1 MAFTA
6 NGRMALPAAGHSAGT
21 LPVKNQGLVKF
32 CNGELM
38 GKKLYSSKF
47 QQRISN
53 NNVRRSHSCMAV
65 ATSIA
70 GEAKVSSFLGL
81 FFVLVTSVWMFS
93 FMTAFVTFSFYS
105 ISYPFGIGE
114 IL

>member
-21 LPVKNQGLVKF
+21 LQVTNRGLVKF

-38 GKKLYSSKF
+38 GKKLYFSKF

-53 NNVRRSHSCMAV
+53 NDVKRPPVCMAV
-65 ATSIA
+65 ATTIA
-70 GEAKVSSFLGL
+70 GEAKVSSF
-81 FFVLVTSVWMFS
+81 FIYRVAVT
-93 FMTAFVTFSFYS
+93 
-105 ISYPFGIGE
+105 
-114 IL
+114 

>member
-21 LPVKNQGLVKF
+21 LPVRHRGLVKF

-38 GKKLYSSKF
+38 GKKLCDSKF

-53 NNVRRSHSCMAV
+53 NNVKRPFLCKAV
-65 ATSIA
+65 ATTIA
-70 GEAKVSSFLGL
+70 GEAKVSSFV
-81 FFVLVTSVWMFS
+81 FFFSLVKCVVSLLT
-93 FMTAFVTFSFYS
+93 Y
-105 ISYPFGIGE
+105 I
-114 IL
+114 

>member
-21 LPVKNQGLVKF
+21 LPVKIQGLVKF

-38 GKKLYSSKF
+38 GKKLYYSKF
-47 QQRISN
+47 RRGIN
-53 NNVRRSHSCMAV
+53 NDNVRRYHTCMAV

-70 GEAKVSSFLGL
+70 GEAKVSSFFGL

-93 FMTAFVTFSFYS
+93 FMTDFCY
-105 ISYPFGIGE
+105 I
-114 IL
+114 